1 MSVSFRLSCGAV
13 TPSRHLFSVLVAAAM
28 AAACGQS
35 APATSGSAAPPASG
49 SGPAVVHPGAP
60 GQPSTAGKTSGPPAY
75 TDADVQFMQGMIHHH
90 GQALDMAALMP
101 THSSRADMQRLGEK
115 ITISQTDEIKMM
127 QTWLKDRGKDAPD
140 PATMHHM
147 MADGSMM
154 GSLGPM
160 MPGMLSPE
168 EMKQLAA
175 AKGAAFDKLF
185 LEGMIKHHK
194 GAITMV
200 SDLFSHDGAAQ
211 DAVIFQFASDVRT
224 DQQTEIH
231 KMEQMLAA
239 MQ

>member
-1 MSVSFRLSCGAV
+1 V
-13 TPSRHLFSVLVAAAM
+13 TPSRHRLRVLVASAAV

-35 APATSGSAAPPASG
+35 AVPASTGAAPQA
-49 SGPAVVHPGAP
+49 GPAVVHPGAP
-60 GQPSTAGKTSGPPAY
+60 GQPSTSVKASGPPAY

-90 GQALDMAALMP
+90 GQALDMAALIP
-101 THSSRADMQRLGEK
+101 THSSRADMKILGEK

-140 PATMHHM
+140 PAAMHHM

-154 GSLGPM
+154 GSMGPM

-175 AKGAAFDKLF
+175 AKGPAFDTLF
-185 LEGMIKHHK
+185 LQGMIKHHK

-211 DAVIFQFASDVRT
+211 DAVMFQFASDVRT

-231 KMEQMLAA
+231 KMQQMLAA